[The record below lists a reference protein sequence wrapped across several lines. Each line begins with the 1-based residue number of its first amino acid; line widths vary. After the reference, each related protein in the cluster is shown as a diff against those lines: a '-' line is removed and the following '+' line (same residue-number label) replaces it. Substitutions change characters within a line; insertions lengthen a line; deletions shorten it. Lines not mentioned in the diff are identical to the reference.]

1 MAAIGFV
8 SIWNTIAA
16 TIENYRFDE
25 SENTLII
32 TLLTNWIYD

>member
-1 MAAIGFV
+1 MAAMGFA
-8 SIWNTIAA
+8 SIWNTISAR
-16 TIENYRFDE
+16 IENDRFDE